1 MDKHI
6 DKATLHYQKLLED
19 QLARVNRM
27 STREDQTD
35 YAALA
40 PIIVGFIGGDGIG
53 PFIAAEAQRV
63 MENLLRVPL
72 DTGKITFRVIEGLTI
87 EKRAEVAQAIPDD
100 VLEEIKECH
109 VTLKGPTTTPRKGDP
124 WPNIES
130 ANVALRKELDLFANV
145 RPV

>member
-72 DTGKITFRVIEGLTI
+72 DTGKITFRVIEG
-87 EKRAEVAQAIPDD
+87 
-100 VLEEIKECH
+100 
-109 VTLKGPTTTPRKGDP
+109 
-124 WPNIES
+124 
-130 ANVALRKELDLFANV
+130 
-145 RPV
+145 